1 MTKVQ
6 IKNRKLLHFANK
18 NPPTV
23 FSLLREILQLYDFL
37 FYFISTLS
45 LSKKAEV
52 I

>member
-23 FSLLREILQLYDFL
+23 FSLLREILQLYDFSLL
-37 FYFISTLS
+37 FYLYAFAIKES
-45 LSKKAEV
+45 
-52 I
+52 